1 MIREGN
7 KQLYRNGLSV
17 FRLGIVCFFLKSC
30 YIYLSGST
38 TNAMFN
44 TTHPSMEEY
53 LNVDEVIEQFQ
64 PVELTMDFNYG
75 Y

>member
-1 MIREGN
+1 
-7 KQLYRNGLSV
+7 
-17 FRLGIVCFFLKSC
+17 
-30 YIYLSGST
+30 
-38 TNAMFN
+38 
-44 TTHPSMEEY
+44 MEEY